1 MAYKTLRYVRYA
13 TSATMSFDN
22 NVVLNDDDDVDEDED
37 DDDDADD
44 DSDVSI
50 VSTSQC
56 GVWSPRLFIPL

>member
-1 MAYKTLRYVRYA
+1 
-13 TSATMSFDN
+13 MSFDN
-22 NVVLNDDDDVDEDED
+22 NVVLNDDDDDDVDEDE

-56 GVWSPRLFIPL
+56 WSRGIGHQGYLSLFKCL

>member
-1 MAYKTLRYVRYA
+1 
-13 TSATMSFDN
+13 MSFDN